1 MYEKKISSDLWTQ
14 IGMPADCIVMGQ
26 TVVSKHIKC
35 LDLVN
40 VTSKHFSCLGKNADN
55 SPLTKQDKYLK
66 YVQNYF

>member
-1 MYEKKISSDLWTQ
+1 
-14 IGMPADCIVMGQ
+14 MPADCIVMGQ